1 MVDGC
6 DDPGDSQTKEDVNRV
21 AARHVTDG
29 VVGRLL
35 VDGSDLAGEGV
46 RERGAQGNECDCG
59 DLKIRRCKNI
69 FFYQTGTLQV
79 RGQVRGIAEA
89 SIATR

>member
-69 FFYQTGTLQV
+69 YFLSDRNTPSPRTGS
-79 RGQVRGIAEA
+79 RNC
-89 SIATR
+89 

>member
-46 RERGAQGNECDCG
+46 REGGAQGNECDCG
-59 DLKIRRCKNI
+59 DLKIRR
-69 FFYQTGTLQV
+69 
-79 RGQVRGIAEA
+79 
-89 SIATR
+89 